1 MILILQIPSSTDD
14 LADVRIKSTLPELG
28 FLTLYL
34 RQIII
39 FFFYKIVSISFPCLW
54 LYISSAH
61 VNIS

>member
-39 FFFYKIVSISFPCLW
+39 FFFL
-54 LYISSAH
+54 
-61 VNIS
+61 